1 MTQKSKITEWIEAII
16 IAAILAFFI
25 RSFIVQ
31 AFKIPSGSMLET
43 LQIGDH
49 LLASRFAYDIKI
61 PFTNTSLFSTGDPQR
76 GDIVVF
82 EYPEDPSVDFIKR
95 VIGLPGDTIKIINK
109 KVYINGELLTE
120 NYTQYTDQLILPRPI
135 VRDNFG
141 PITVPQ
147 SQYFCLGDNRDD
159 SRDSRFWGFVPREAI
174 VGKALIL
181 YWSWNSKDTSVRWNR
196 LFTIIH

>member
-61 PFTNTSLFSTGDPQR
+61 PFTNTSLFSKYNAHL
-76 GDIVVF
+76 VVVEF
-82 EYPEDPSVDFIKR
+82 Y
-95 VIGLPGDTIKIINK
+95 
-109 KVYINGELLTE
+109 Y
-120 NYTQYTDQLILPRPI
+120 
-135 VRDNFG
+135 
-141 PITVPQ
+141 
-147 SQYFCLGDNRDD
+147 
-159 SRDSRFWGFVPREAI
+159 
-174 VGKALIL
+174 
-181 YWSWNSKDTSVRWNR
+181 
-196 LFTIIH
+196 